1 MLKEKLK
8 HVPQKPG
15 TYLMKDEYS
24 RVVYV
29 GKAKNLKH
37 RLSSYF
43 TGSHDYKTTKMLISV
58 HDFETIV
65 THSEL
70 EAFILEIDLI
80 KKYKPR
86 YNVLLTDDKSY
97 PYIEIT
103 RERHPKLIVTRNVTK
118 QKNRRLYG
126 PFPNVRAARETLRLL
141 NKLYPLRKCQRLP
154 DQPCLYYHLGQC
166 LAPCIKPVSENTYQE
181 IVQKIDAFLKGQ
193 TGDIVA
199 DLKKKMHTAS
209 ENLEFERAQEY
220 KETIEAI
227 HTTTGAKQAV
237 NLKDMRSRDVVGV
250 ARDEEFVAFS
260 FLFVRHGKISATDK
274 KIFQVPLSAEESI
287 TDYLAQ
293 FYRTYPTPKEILVE
307 DTLDTDILQ
316 EAIETSVK
324 TPKRG
329 VKKRLLNMAKVNAQE
344 TLKNEKTK
352 AEETKKKTFGV
363 LDELG
368 ELLQTPPPYHI
379 EAFDNAHLFGSHP
392 VSSLVVFKNGRPSK
406 SDYRKFKLKDHGR
419 NVGDAAQMQEAI
431 YRRYR
436 RVLLEKQPQP
446 DLILVDGGIQQM
458 NAASEVLKSLEL
470 NIPVAGLVKS
480 EDHRTHH
487 LLDTEH
493 NTIALEKQSR
503 LFHFLSH
510 VQEEAHRFAT
520 TFHKDL
526 REKGV
531 FESILDEVPGIGEA
545 TKKKLLRRYR
555 TLEKIKNAPDEEL
568 RAMRIPKKTV
578 RALKEHLKTTENR

>member
-8 HVPQKPG
+8 HVPQQPG
-15 TYLMKDEYS
+15 TYLMKDEYG

-29 GKAKNLKH
+29 GKAKNLKS
-37 RLSSYF
+37 RLSNYF
-43 TGSHDYKTTKMLISV
+43 TGSHDHKTTKMLVNV

-65 THSEL
+65 TPSEL
-70 EAFILEIDLI
+70 EAFILEVDLI
-80 KKYKPR
+80 KKYRPR
-86 YNVLLTDDKSY
+86 YNILLTDDKSY

-103 RERHPKLIVTRNVTK
+103 RERHPKLIVTRNVNNPK
-118 QKNRRLYG
+118 KRRLYG

-154 DQPCLYYHLGQC
+154 NEPCLYYHLGQC
-166 LAPCIKPVSENTYQE
+166 LAPCIKPVEPSAYDTIIQNVER
-181 IVQKIDAFLKGQ
+181 FLKGQ
-193 TGDIVA
+193 TQEIVA
-199 DLKKKMHTAS
+199 DLKQKMKAAS

-227 HTTTGAKQAV
+227 HTTTQAKQAV
-237 NLKDMRSRDVVGV
+237 NLKDTRSRDVVGI
-250 ARDEEFVAFS
+250 ARDEDFLAFN

-274 KIFQVPLSAEESI
+274 KIFRTPLRTDESI

-293 FYRTYPTPKEILVE
+293 FYRTYPVPKEILVE
-307 DTLDTDILQ
+307 DTLDIDILQ
-316 EAIETSVK
+316 EALSTSVK

-329 VKKRLLNMAKVNAQE
+329 LKKRLLDMARLNAEE
-344 TLKNEKTK
+344 TLKHEKNK
-352 AEETKKKTFGV
+352 AEETEKKTYGV

-368 ELLQTPPPYHI
+368 DLLQTPPPYHI

-406 SDYRKFKLKDHGR
+406 TDYRKFKLRDEGK
-419 NVGDAAQMQEAI
+419 NAGDVAQMKEAI

-436 RVLLEKQPQP
+436 RVLMEKQPQP

-487 LLDTEH
+487 LLDSDH

-531 FESILDEVPGIGEA
+531 FESILDEIPGVGET

-555 TLEKIKNAPDEEL
+555 TLDNIKNAPDEEL
-568 RAMRIPKKTV
+568 LSMRIPKKTV
-578 RALKEHLKTTENR
+578 HALKEHLKTTENR